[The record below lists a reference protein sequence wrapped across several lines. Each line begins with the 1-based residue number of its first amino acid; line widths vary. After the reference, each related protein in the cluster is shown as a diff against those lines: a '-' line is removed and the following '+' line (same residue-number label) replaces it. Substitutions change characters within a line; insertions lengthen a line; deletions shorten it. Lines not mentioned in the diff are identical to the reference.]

1 MLNQTSAEFDT
12 LASYCKATADQLRL
26 LILRVLAKESFGVL
40 ELSQILGVA
49 QPALSHHLKVLSNSG
64 LVDTRRQ
71 GNSIYYR
78 RAVIG
83 AIDPIRSMR
92 ESLLASIDS
101 ITPGQDIQRAIE
113 QVHKAR
119 TDRARQFFDRNF
131 VSLKSNQDLI
141 AEFNS
146 YASCV
151 TDLLDNMTVDVKRPV
166 IEIGPGD
173 SPLILELTRRFGPVV
188 AIDNNGEMLQKTRD
202 LLAMNQLE
210 AEAFFEGELTAY
222 QQAADLIVVN
232 MVLHHI
238 ASPAVFFQDAYRSL
252 RENGCL
258 LIADLTSHDQAWTSD
273 TCGDL
278 WQGFDPEELEHWAT
292 AAHFHTGQSAYLGLK
307 NGFQVQVRLFHKS

>member
-1 MLNQTSAEFDT
+1 MCS
-12 LASYCKATADQLRL
+12 S
-26 LILRVLAKESFGVL
+26 
-40 ELSQILGVA
+40 
-49 QPALSHHLKVLSNSG
+49 
-64 LVDTRRQ
+64 
-71 GNSIYYR
+71 
-78 RAVIG
+78 
-83 AIDPIRSMR
+83 
-92 ESLLASIDS
+92 
-101 ITPGQDIQRAIE
+101 
-113 QVHKAR
+113 
-119 TDRARQFFDRNF
+119 
-131 VSLKSNQDLI
+131 DL
-141 AEFNS
+141 
-146 YASCV
+146 
-151 TDLLDNMTVDVKRPV
+151 
-166 IEIGPGD
+166 

-252 RENGCL
+252 RESGCL